1 MYLYGVFCCRQSGA
15 LLEAG
20 VTQRS
25 VGPCHPDAHCLEP
38 HFHTALAGV
47 IRSSCHSQRVC
58 GVLVGV
64 LTLLRHAN
72 WKRMTEIGPLLQAT

>member
-25 VGPCHPDAHCLEP
+25 VGPCHPDARCLSAP
-38 HFHTALAGV
+38 FSHGARWRHPFFLPFPACVWGP
-47 IRSSCHSQRVC
+47 RWCFDPSPSCE
-58 GVLVGV
+58 LE
-64 LTLLRHAN
+64 
-72 WKRMTEIGPLLQAT
+72 KDD